1 VAAGS
6 GPERQRNH
14 LDELLHAHTT
24 ALSVWSRARVQ
35 WRRRNEREGGKRG
48 RCHPK
53 IAAIRARP
61 RFTMDP
67 RGMGEGWGGRW
78 GGILFAS

>member
-24 ALSVWSRARVQ
+24 ALFGPARVQ
-35 WRRRNEREGGKRG
+35 WRRRNEGGGRG
-48 RCHPK
+48 LCHPK
-53 IAAIRARP
+53 IAAIRDLR
-61 RFTMDP
+61 RTS
-67 RGMGEGWGGRW
+67 R
-78 GGILFAS
+78 